1 MLINL
6 LETRS
11 RPIVSALG
19 LPSGFLKRR
28 STGYPFLNFVRLMR
42 DLSFAR
48 HRSRLRTFE
57 FKLKILHEAEGSLV
71 LVSKMWILEIN

>member
-28 STGYPFLNFVRLMR
+28 STGYPFLKFVGFRREQLL
-42 DLSFAR
+42 DKW
-48 HRSRLRTFE
+48 SRFRIFE
-57 FKLKILHEAEGSLV
+57 FKLKILFEPEVHLCG
-71 LVSKMWILEIN
+71 I